1 MATKPE
7 RPGAAWIWNATYNN
21 GKGKAKGKWVKPKK
35 PADSTW
41 NDTKGWITK
50 KDASSEWGYA
60 LSVINAKGAES
71 VKAIFNLAWA
81 DLKNGI
87 EWSEAKFINAIQ
99 ETKWYMAR
107 TESQRVYFKIKND
120 PTQVEELEAK
130 IVANMESLRT
140 SAELLGATLT
150 DEELRKLADENLM
163 NAWNSDQI
171 NNNLQNYIK
180 YSKDPTTGFQTLIG
194 SAGNAEDKIRNFAK
208 SMGIQVDNDWVLE
221 KSRLASSTNDTQ
233 AAEDWIRA
241 RAKEKYAAYAAE
253 LDTSTVDELSYNYR
267 SSMANL
273 LELGTSEISMDD
285 PLIKQAMAVGDG
297 AGNKKNLWDFE
308 KELRKDPRWAK
319 TKNARESSQGVVNDV
334 LSTFGLI

>member
-1 MATKPE
+1 MATKPDK
-7 RPGAAWIWNATYNN
+7 PGAAYIWSAD
-21 GKGKAKGKWVKPKK
+21 KKKWVKPPK
-35 PADSTW
+35 PDNSVW

-50 KDASSEWGYA
+50 EDASSEWGYA

-71 VKAIFNLAWA
+71 VKAIFNEAWA

-99 ETKWYMAR
+99 KTKWYMAR
-107 TESQRVYFKIKND
+107 SESQRVYFKIKND
-120 PTQVEELEAK
+120 PTQAIELEAK

-150 DEELRKLADENLM
+150 DKELRKLADENLM

-171 NNNLQNYIK
+171 NSNLQDYIK

-194 SAGNAEDKIRNFAK
+194 GAGNAEDKIRNFAK
-208 SMGIQVDNDWVLE
+208 SMGIQVDDAWVLE